1 MEIIL
6 NGETADAH
14 EEETLEALIARL
26 GVGGPVAAQVND
38 EIIHRDRRAAIRL
51 NPGDRVELFRMMGGG

>member
-6 NGETADAH
+6 NGQKADARDG
-14 EEETLEALIARL
+14 ETLGALIARL
-26 GVGGPVAAQVND
+26 GVGGAVAAQVND
-38 EIIHRDRRAAIRL
+38 EIIHRDRHPAVKL

>member
-6 NGETADAH
+6 NGEKADARDG
-14 EEETLEALIARL
+14 ETLGALIARL
-26 GVGGPVAAQVND
+26 GVGGAVAAQVND
-38 EIIHRDRRAAIRL
+38 EVIHRDRQPAVKL